1 MADEALHSDRPLV
14 DVHEDALGVAGLAQ
28 NLARALARMAPR
40 HGLVMAIYGD
50 WGTGKTTLI
59 NFMRSYLE
67 KHEPDSEKPIIVAF
81 NPWQFSSH
89 QDLIRSYFNELS
101 LTLSALA
108 RAYGAGTSFAGRL
121 QDFTELAEKL
131 AEFGESLGDLPG
143 WVHAATGGLTN
154 AAALGG
160 SILERRE
167 KPLETMRA
175 EIEDL
180 LSKQDRKIVVII
192 DDIDRLTKDEVRDI
206 FRMVKAVANF
216 PNVIYLLAFDK
227 NVASRALEADQ
238 SLSGSDYLEKIV
250 QFDITL
256 PRPSYTSV
264 FEIFSRRLEKIS
276 NTLV

>member
-28 NLARALARMAPR
+28 NLARALLRMAPR

-59 NFMRSYLE
+59 NFMRTYLE
-67 KHEPDSEKPIIVAF
+67 KHEPESEKPIIVAF

-89 QDLIRSYFNELS
+89 QDLIRSYFTELS

-108 RAYGAGTSFAGRL
+108 RAHGAGTSLAGWL
-121 QDFTELAEKL
+121 QDYTELAEKL
-131 AEFGESLGDLPG
+131 AEFGESVGDLPD
-143 WVHAATGGLTN
+143 WVHVATGGLTK
-154 AAALGG
+154 AAGA
-160 SILERRE
+160 SSTILKGRE
-167 KPLETMRA
+167 KPLETMRT
-175 EIEDL
+175 EIEHL

-216 PNVIYLLAFDK
+216 PNVIYVLAFDK

-238 SLSGSDYLEKIV
+238 SLSGSDYIEKIV
-250 QFDITL
+250 QTTS
-256 PRPSYTSV
+256 PEPSGRV
-264 FEIFSRRLEKIS
+264 GFRG
-276 NTLV
+276 